1 MLNENN
7 IIMSDN
13 SGNKKNKAKKSKK
26 NANEKQGIRKF
37 VIILWSLFAVGLI
50 CVFGLFY
57 GISNEWFGDMPTFEE
72 LENPSTNL
80 ASEIISAD
88 GKVLGTYYIE
98 NRSNVSYS
106 ELSPYLVEA
115 LLAIEDIR
123 FYEHSGIDQRA
134 LLRVIFGLATGND
147 KGGGSTL
154 TQQLAKNLFPRGE
167 NLSTLQ
173 LVIRKFQEW
182 VTATKLEYNYSKD
195 EIIAMYLNTVFFGH
209 NAYGIKK
216 ASETFFNLEPKDL
229 NIEQA
234 ALMAGVVN
242 APSRFSPIRNPERA
256 LQRRNLVI
264 SQMTTYGFITEEER
278 DSISQIPIDM
288 SKFGV
293 LDHNTGQA
301 TYLREYLRQTLTE
314 WAKENHKPDGTPYNI
329 YKDGLKIYTT
339 IDSKMQKYAEEAVRE
354 HLALDLQPAFDKHWK
369 GYTNAPFSLE
379 EEEVEQLMEI
389 SMKRSERY
397 RKLKNAKVSLDSI
410 RENFNTPT
418 EMIVFSW
425 DGPIDTIMTPMD
437 SMRYFKSFLQSSLM
451 SVESHTGHV
460 KAYVGGIDYRFFKYD
475 HVTQARRQVGS
486 TFKPFLYTLAMQEG
500 EFTPC
505 TTVPNIS
512 YSIEMPDGKF
522 WEPRDAGKTK
532 LGEEV
537 TLKWA
542 LAHSNN
548 RISAY
553 LMKQFGPEAVIQMA
567 RRMGVTSHIES
578 VPSIC
583 LGVCDISLYEMVGA
597 MNTFANKGIYVRP
610 IFITKI
616 EDKNGNVIEYFN
628 TEQVE
633 AMDNVTA
640 YKMIELMK
648 GVVQSGTGVR
658 LKYKYGLRNPIA
670 GKTGTTQNQSDG
682 WFMGI
687 TPDLTTGIW
696 TGAEDRSVH
705 FRTIGL
711 GQGSNMALP
720 IWALY
725 MQKVYADSTLNI
737 SKGDFEKPLSDVA
750 MEFDCELYEQE
761 QSQKNTIVEEEEEF

>member
-1 MLNENN
+1 MAEV
-7 IIMSDN
+7 
-13 SGNKKNKAKKSKK
+13 KKETKDKKKKVEAKQ
-26 NANEKQGIRKF
+26 QGIRWYLVVLWTLF
-37 VIILWSLFAVGLI
+37 VIGVTS
-50 CVFGLFY
+50 VFGLFY
-57 GISNEWFGDMPTFEE
+57 GIYHEWFGDMPTFEE

-80 ASEIISAD
+80 ATEIISAD

-106 ELSPYLVEA
+106 ELSPHLVEA

-134 LLRVIFGLATGND
+134 LLRVVFGLATGSD

-167 NLSTLQ
+167 NLSTPQ

-264 SQMTTYGFITEEER
+264 SQMATYGFITPEER

-288 SKFGV
+288 SNFGV

-301 TYLREYLRQTLTE
+301 TYLREHLRIALTE
-314 WAKENHKPDGTPYNI
+314 WSKTRTKADGSNYNI

-339 IDSKMQKYAEEAVRE
+339 IDSRMQRYAEEAVRE
-354 HLALDLQPAFDKHWK
+354 HLALDLQPAFDRHWK

-379 EEEVEQLMEI
+379 KEEVESLMEL

-397 RKLKNAKVSLDSI
+397 RKMRNAGISMDSI
-410 RENFNTPT
+410 KRNFKTPT
-418 EMIVFSW
+418 EMTVFSW
-425 DGPIDTIMTPMD
+425 DGPIDTVMTPMD
-437 SMRYFKSFLQSSLM
+437 SMRYYKSFLQSSLM
-451 SVESHTGHV
+451 SVETRTGHV
-460 KAYVGGIDYRFFKYD
+460 KAYVGGIDYKFFKYD

-500 EFTPC
+500 EYTPC

-522 WEPRDAGKTK
+522 WEPRDAGKSMF
-532 LGEEV
+532 GEEV

-548 RISAY
+548 RISTY
-553 LMKQFGPEAVIQMA
+553 LMKRFGPEAVIEMA
-567 RRMGVTSHIES
+567 RRMGVTSDIPA

-597 MNTFANKGIYVRP
+597 MNTFANQGVYIKP
-610 IFITKI
+610 MFITKI
-616 EDKNGNVIEYFN
+616 EDKNGNVIEYFD
-628 TEQVE
+628 TEEVE
-633 AMDNVTA
+633 AMDKVTA

-696 TGAEDRSVH
+696 TGAEDRAVH

-720 IWALY
+720 VWAIY
-725 MQKVYADSTLNI
+725 MQKVYADNTLDI
-737 SKGDFEKPLSDVA
+737 SKGDFPKPLSDVA
-750 MEFDCELYEQE
+750 LEFDCELYEQE
-761 QSQKNTIVEEEEEF
+761 QSQKNQVVAEEEEF

>member
-1 MLNENN
+1 MENK
-7 IIMSDN
+7 
-13 SGNKKNKAKKSKK
+13 GTKKTKKTKK
-26 NANEKQGIRKF
+26 KTDTKRGIRWYL
-37 VIILWSLFAVGLI
+37 VVLWSLFAFGLI
-50 CVFGLFY
+50 CGFGLFY
-57 GISNEWFGDMPTFEE
+57 GINHEWFGDMPTFEE

-106 ELSPYLVEA
+106 ELSPHLVNA

-167 NLSTLQ
+167 NLSTPQ

-209 NAYGIKK
+209 NSYGIKK

-264 SQMTTYGFITEEER
+264 SQMAVYGFITPQER

-288 SKFGV
+288 SNFGV

-301 TYLREYLRQTLTE
+301 TYLREYLRQELTE
-314 WAKENHKPDGTPYNI
+314 WSKTSKKADGTPYNI

-339 IDSKMQKYAEEAVRE
+339 IDSRMQQYAEEAVKE
-354 HLALDLQPAFDKHWK
+354 HLSLDLQPAFNKHWK

-379 EEEVEQLMEI
+379 EEEIENLMEL

-397 RKLKNAKVSLDSI
+397 RKMRNAGISLDSI
-410 RENFNTPT
+410 KKNFNVPA

-425 DGPIDTIMTPMD
+425 DGPIDTVMTPMD
-437 SMRYFKSFLQSSLM
+437 SMRYYKSFLQSSLM

-486 TFKPFLYTLAMQEG
+486 TFEPFLYTLAMQEG
-500 EFTPC
+500 EYTPC

-522 WEPRDAGKTK
+522 WEPRDAGKSM

-548 RISAY
+548 RISTY
-553 LMKQFGPEAVIQMA
+553 LMKRFGPEAVIQMA
-567 RRMGVTSHIES
+567 RRMGVTAPIEA

-583 LGVCDISLYEMVGA
+583 LGVCDISLHEMVGA
-597 MNTFANKGIYVRP
+597 MSTFANQGVYIKP
-610 IFITKI
+610 TFITKI
-616 EDKNGNVIEYFN
+616 EDKNGNVIDYFE
-628 TEQVE
+628 TDKVE
-633 AMDNVTA
+633 AMDAVTA

-687 TPDLTTGIW
+687 TPDLTTGVW

-720 IWALY
+720 VWALY

-737 SKGDFEKPLSDVA
+737 SKGDFDKPLSDVA
-750 MEFDCELYEQE
+750 LEFDCELYEQE
-761 QSQKNTIVEEEEEF
+761 QSQKNQVISEEEEF

>member
-1 MLNENN
+1 MAEV
-7 IIMSDN
+7 
-13 SGNKKNKAKKSKK
+13 KKETKDKKTKVEAKQ
-26 NANEKQGIRKF
+26 QGIRWYLVVLWTLF
-37 VIILWSLFAVGLI
+37 VIGVTS
-50 CVFGLFY
+50 VFGLFY
-57 GISNEWFGDMPTFEE
+57 GIYHEWFGDMPTFEE

-80 ASEIISAD
+80 ATEIISAD

-106 ELSPYLVEA
+106 ELSPHLVEA

-134 LLRVIFGLATGND
+134 LLRVIFGIATGND

-167 NLSTLQ
+167 NLSTPQ

-264 SQMTTYGFITEEER
+264 SQMATYGFITPEER

-288 SKFGV
+288 SNFGV

-301 TYLREYLRQTLTE
+301 TYLREHLRMALTE
-314 WAKENHKPDGTPYNI
+314 WSKTRTKADGSNYNI

-339 IDSKMQKYAEEAVRE
+339 IDSRMQRYAEEAVRE
-354 HLALDLQPAFDKHWK
+354 HLALDLQPAFDRHWK

-379 EEEVEQLMEI
+379 DEEVESLMEL

-397 RKLKNAKVSLDSI
+397 RKMRNAGISMDSI
-410 RENFNTPT
+410 KRNFKTPT
-418 EMIVFSW
+418 EMTVFSW
-425 DGPIDTIMTPMD
+425 DGPIDTVMTPMD
-437 SMRYFKSFLQSSLM
+437 SMRYYKSFLQSSLM
-451 SVESHTGHV
+451 SVETRSGHV
-460 KAYVGGIDYRFFKYD
+460 KAYVGGIDYKFFKYD

-500 EFTPC
+500 EYTPC

-522 WEPRDAGKTK
+522 WEPRDAGKSMF
-532 LGEEV
+532 GEEV

-548 RISAY
+548 RISTY
-553 LMKQFGPEAVIQMA
+553 LMKRFGPEAVIEMA
-567 RRMGVTSHIES
+567 RRMGVTSDIPA

-597 MNTFANKGIYVRP
+597 MNTFANQGVYIKP
-610 IFITKI
+610 MFITKI
-616 EDKNGNVIEYFN
+616 EDKNGNVIEYFD
-628 TEQVE
+628 TEEVE
-633 AMDNVTA
+633 AMDKVTA

-696 TGAEDRSVH
+696 TGAEDRAVH

-720 IWALY
+720 VWAIY
-725 MQKVYADSTLNI
+725 MQKVYADSTLDI
-737 SKGDFEKPLSDVA
+737 SRGDFPKPLSDVA
-750 MEFDCELYEQE
+750 LEFDCELYEQE
-761 QSQKNTIVEEEEEF
+761 QSQKNQVVAEEEEF

>member
-1 MLNENN
+1 MIDL
-7 IIMSDN
+7 
-13 SGNKKNKAKKSKK
+13 NKKETKNKKKKTDSK
-26 NANEKQGIRKF
+26 EKGTRRYLVVLWSFFALF
-37 VIILWSLFAVGLI
+37 VICG
-50 CVFGLFY
+50 FGLFY
-57 GISNEWFGDMPTFEE
+57 GISNEWFGKMPTFEE

-80 ASEIISAD
+80 ATEIISAD

-98 NRSNVSYS
+98 NRSNVSFS
-106 ELSPYLVEA
+106 ELSPHLVNA

-134 LLRVIFGLATGND
+134 LLRSISGVVTGQQ

-154 TQQLAKNLFPRGE
+154 TQQLAKNLFPRDE
-167 NLSTLQ
+167 NLSTMQ

-195 EIIAMYLNTVFFGH
+195 EILAMYLNTVFFGH

-216 ASETFFNLEPKDL
+216 ASETYFNVEPKDL

-242 APSRFSPIRNPERA
+242 APTRYSPIRNPENA

-264 SQMTTYGFITEEER
+264 SQMAVYGFITPEEC

-301 TYLREYLRQTLTE
+301 TYLREYLRSVLST
-314 WAKENHKPDGTPYNI
+314 WAKTKTKSDGTPYNI

-339 IDSKMQKYAEEAVRE
+339 IDSRMQRYAEEAVRE
-354 HLALDLQPAFDKHWK
+354 HLALDLQPAFNRHWK
-369 GYTNAPFSLE
+369 GYTNAPFSLDKNE
-379 EEEVEQLMEI
+379 IKNLMEI

-397 RKLKNAKVSLDSI
+397 RKLKNAGVGMDSI
-410 RENFNTPT
+410 RKSFNTPT
-418 EMIVFSW
+418 KMTVFSW
-425 DGPIDTIMTPMD
+425 NGPIDTVLTPMD
-437 SMRYFKSFLQSSLM
+437 SMRYYKSFLQSSLM
-451 SVESHTGHV
+451 SVETHTGHV
-460 KAYVGGIDYRFFKYD
+460 KAYVGGIDYRYFKYD

-486 TFKPFLYTLAMQEG
+486 TFKPFLYALAMQEG
-500 EFTPC
+500 EYTPC

-512 YSIEMPDGKF
+512 YNIEMPDGTF
-522 WEPRDAGKTK
+522 WEPRDAGKTMF
-532 LGEEV
+532 GEEV

-548 RISAY
+548 RISTY

-567 RRMGVTSHIES
+567 RRMGVTSDIDA

-597 MNTFANKGIYVRP
+597 MSTFANQGVYIKP

-616 EDKNGNVIEYFN
+616 EDKNGNVIEYFE
-628 TEQVE
+628 TEQEE
-633 AMDNVTA
+633 AMDEVTA

-687 TPDLTTGIW
+687 TPDLTTGVW
-696 TGAEDRSVH
+696 TGAEDRAVH

-720 IWALY
+720 VWGIY
-725 MQKVYADSTLNI
+725 MNKIYADSSLKI
-737 SKGDFEKPLSDVA
+737 SKGDFPKPLSDVA
-750 MEFDCELYEQE
+750 LEFDCELYEQE
-761 QSQKNTIVEEEEEF
+761 QSQKNQVVAEEEEF